1 MSKFQKVIFVCT
13 GNTCRSPMAEVLFK
27 SLQSDNSI
35 QVLSRGLV
43 VLFPEPSNPKA
54 ETVLK
59 SHNLILENHTA
70 TPLMAEDIDDH
81 TLVLAMTQAQKNN
94 IIKDFGH
101 QENVFTLKG
110 FVGEEGDVTDPYGG
124 DLIDYENCFAQLTR
138 LVKKTVIKINELD

>member
-1 MSKFQKVIFVCT
+1 MSKYQKVIFVCT

-124 DLIDYENCFAQLTR
+124 DLIDYENCFAQLAR

>member
-94 IIKDFGH
+94 IIKDFEH